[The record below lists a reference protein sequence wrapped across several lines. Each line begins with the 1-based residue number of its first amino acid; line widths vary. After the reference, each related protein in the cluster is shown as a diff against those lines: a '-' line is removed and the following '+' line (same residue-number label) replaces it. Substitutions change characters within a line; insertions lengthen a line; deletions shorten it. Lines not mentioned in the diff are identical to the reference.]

1 MADHRIPP
9 FAQNLGM
16 TLTQLDSEGAR
27 GELMV
32 DEARSNSI
40 GLLHGGAIMTFGDTL
55 GALSTIVNLP
65 AGMMTSTLESKTNFL
80 APIRLGERAY
90 ATCTPLHLGS
100 TTMVWQTAI
109 RRGDGKLAAIV
120 TQTQLVFEQKA

>member
-1 MADHRIPP
+1 MPDHPLPP
-9 FAQNLGM
+9 FARSLGM
-16 TLTQLDSEGAR
+16 TLTQLDTDGAR
-27 GELMV
+27 GELLV
-32 DEARSNSI
+32 DEPRSNSI
-40 GLLHGGAIMTFGDTL
+40 GIMHGGAIMTFGDTL

-80 APIRLGERAY
+80 APIRLGDRAY

-109 RRGDGKLAAIV
+109 RRSDGKLAAIV
-120 TQTQLVFEQKA
+120 TQTQLVFPRR